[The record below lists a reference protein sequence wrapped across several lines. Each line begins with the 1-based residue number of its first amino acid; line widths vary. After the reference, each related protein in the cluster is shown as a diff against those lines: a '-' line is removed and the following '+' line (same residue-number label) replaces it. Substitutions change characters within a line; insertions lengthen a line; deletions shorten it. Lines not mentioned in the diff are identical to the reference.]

1 MFDDLTAFNT
11 TIRFTLL
18 QTPNKNITQ
27 SQNPNGLEITKAWA
41 RFLITVLSA
50 FQVIRALYG

>member
-11 TIRFTLL
+11 TIRFGLL
-18 QTPNKNITQ
+18 SPPNKNITQ
-27 SQNPNGLEITKAWA
+27 SQNPSGFELTKAWA
-41 RFLITVLSA
+41 RFLITLFSA